1 MMRVVRSEPRSAN
14 EFGYLVFSDVHLGS
28 DINELAPRGRH
39 RPSNLDDD
47 LVALLDHYRVT
58 ASESASGLWH
68 LVIAGDF
75 IDFVGMLVADTSDP
89 NLDVSGDAGLGS
101 AASMALR
108 KLVRAVDRHPL
119 VFEALGRFV
128 AAEHRL
134 TFVVGNHDL
143 ELHWPVV
150 QLALREAV
158 VASVAPSPRARLI
171 HHVQIEPIFFWAE
184 GALFVEHGHR
194 YDPTCVGVAPLA
206 PHSPL
211 ARDRMLPSLADV
223 LLRLIVRRVEHI
235 DEHGHENEDLA
246 YYLKLIAR
254 TGLHGIGNL
263 ARSFFHAIGIAVKT
277 WWHLVRGGLRSLRR
291 LHRQRLRRFAALR
304 RIGWRKLR
312 AFDALAVKPSIASLH
327 AIFSTLL
334 LDRIALFGVTPF
346 FVLAMFML
354 PASMLSRAAG
364 AAALL
369 LLARILYEKL
379 VSLRELDAAA
389 RMERRAHDVARLFP
403 AAFVV
408 MGHTHLPVERPL
420 SIDAVYINT
429 GTWAEEADD
438 HGLVTP
444 PAPRTHL
451 VVEGRDGTH
460 GELRRWVPGVGPAR
474 WRRDD

>member
-1 MMRVVRSEPRSAN
+1 VYSVFVLSEI
-14 EFGYLVFSDVHLGS
+14 VFVSVF
-28 DINELAPRGRH
+28 
-39 RPSNLDDD
+39 
-47 LVALLDHYRVT
+47 LLDYILRLLAFGLPYALSWSGCVDVVT
-58 ASESASGLWH
+58 TLPA
-68 LVIAGDF
+68 I
-75 IDFVGMLVADTSDP
+75 GMLVADTSDP

-119 VFEALGRFV
+119 VFEALRRFV

-291 LHRQRLRRFAALR
+291 LHRQRLRGYVRLR
-304 RIGWRKLR
+304 RGPGEEGTCQR
-312 AFDALAVKPSIASLH
+312 
-327 AIFSTLL
+327 
-334 LDRIALFGVTPF
+334 
-346 FVLAMFML
+346 
-354 PASMLSRAAG
+354 G
-364 AAALL
+364 A
-369 LLARILYEKL
+369 Y
-379 VSLRELDAAA
+379 
-389 RMERRAHDVARLFP
+389 RR
-403 AAFVV
+403 
-408 MGHTHLPVERPL
+408 
-420 SIDAVYINT
+420 
-429 GTWAEEADD
+429 
-438 HGLVTP
+438 
-444 PAPRTHL
+444 
-451 VVEGRDGTH
+451 
-460 GELRRWVPGVGPAR
+460 
-474 WRRDD
+474 